1 MFPML
6 QAIKNKGSES
16 TGHYYL
22 LVLNLRSNRIK
33 VRVPKY
39 LKFSLVRQAF
49 MYETK
54 SISDVQCVYL
64 SIEEK

>member
-1 MFPML
+1 ML

-16 TGHYYL
+16 MGHYYL